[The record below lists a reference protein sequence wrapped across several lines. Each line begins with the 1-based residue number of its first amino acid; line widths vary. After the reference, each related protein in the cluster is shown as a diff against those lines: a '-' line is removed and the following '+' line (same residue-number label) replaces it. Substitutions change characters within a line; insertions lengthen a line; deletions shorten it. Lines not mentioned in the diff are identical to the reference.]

1 MTGGAPEPDPWQNR
15 HADLPAGGPAFGR
28 FVASMRRLQDTVAGI
43 APPDDVVGSAAD
55 ELDRLAESL
64 EKWQVGEWE
73 RFAGRRRDL
82 PGRGHPLL
90 PPFTVEERTDTSV
103 RGRVVFGAY
112 YLGGNGAAHGGALPL
127 LFDEV
132 LGILVN
138 TAEPPPPARTAYIT
152 TNYRAITPVDVE
164 LRVVAGVDRIE
175 GRKRWA
181 TGRLYDGDRLLAD
194 AEGLFVKLRPGM
206 P

>member
-1 MTGGAPEPDPWQNR
+1 MTEASAEPDPWQNR
-15 HADLPAGGPAFGR
+15 HTDLPAGGPDFGR
-28 FVASMRRLQDTVAGI
+28 LVTAMRRLQDTVAMM
-43 APPDDVVGSAAD
+43 APPEEFAGAAAED
-55 ELDRLAESL
+55 IERLAASL

-73 RFAGRRRDL
+73 RYAGRRRDL

-90 PPFTVEERTDTSV
+90 LPFTVDESTDTSV
-103 RGRVVFGAY
+103 CGRVVFGPS
-112 YLGGNGAAHGGALPL
+112 YLGGNGAAHGGTLPL

-132 LGILVN
+132 LGILVS
-138 TAEPPPPARTAYIT
+138 THEPPPPARTAYLT
-152 TNYRAITPVDVE
+152 TNYRAITPVGVE
-164 LRVVAGVDRIE
+164 LRVEASIDRVD

-181 TGRLYDGDRLLAD
+181 TGRLYDGERLVAD

>member
-1 MTGGAPEPDPWQNR
+1 MTEAFPESDPWQRRNP
-15 HADLPAGGPAFGR
+15 DPSAGGPEFAAL
-28 FVASMRRLQDTVAGI
+28 VTAMRRLQDTVAMI
-43 APPDDVVGSAAD
+43 APPGEVAGAVAEDV
-55 ELDRLAESL
+55 DRLVASL
-64 EKWQVGEWE
+64 EKWHVDEWD
-73 RFAGRRRDL
+73 RYAGRRPDL

-90 PPFTVEERTDTSV
+90 PGLTVDERTDTAM
-103 RGRVVFGAY
+103 RGRVVFTPY

-138 TAEPPPPARTAYIT
+138 VSEPPPPARTAYLT

-164 LRVVAGVDRIE
+164 LRVEASVDRVD

-181 TGRLYDGDRLLAD
+181 TGRLYDGNRLVAD

>member
-1 MTGGAPEPDPWQNR
+1 MTEASPEPDPWQNR
-15 HADLPAGGPAFGR
+15 HIDLHAGGPDFGR
-28 FVASMRRLQDTVAGI
+28 FVAAVRRLQDAVVQI
-43 APPDDVVGSAAD
+43 APPDDDVGRAAD
-55 ELDRLAESL
+55 EVDRLAASL

-73 RFAGRRRDL
+73 RYAGRRPDL

-90 PPFTVEERTDTSV
+90 LPFTVDERTDTSV
-103 RGRVVFGAY
+103 RGRVVFGPY

-132 LGILVN
+132 LGILAN
-138 TAEPPPPARTAYIT
+138 SSEPPPPARTAYLT
-152 TNYRAITPVDVE
+152 TNYRAITPVEVE
-164 LRVVAGVDRIE
+164 LRVEATVDRVD

-181 TGRLYDGDRLLAD
+181 SARLYDGERLVAD